1 MKRRYDYTL
10 KKEKS
15 IAWPLT
21 GHLSASSREAE
32 LSGAAWIL
40 FSLQSYCK
48 TNQKKKKSLWIA
60 ISHQTDRCINS
71 TNALVFKIK
80 LRHNVSIHQARDRF
94 QPHEQR
100 AGIPWPEHGQLW
112 SGWPGSKDNT
122 EQSKVTV
129 GWGTEEGLSKW
140 SSIWALKAV
149 PYPSLH
155 LDAVRITTWPCEN
168 SEWIEPTQGESFSNS
183 IFPHVVQIS
192 TSTHTH
198 GLNASLFKNLQY
210 VLRRLFLAG
219 VLLSERTKEHFLCF
233 SVSPKTKGKRGVRK
247 STFFSRTVLSLDILL

>member
-100 AGIPWPEHGQLW
+100 AGHPLARARA
-112 SGWPGSKDNT
+112 
-122 EQSKVTV
+122 
-129 GWGTEEGLSKW
+129 
-140 SSIWALKAV
+140 ALKWVAWLQGQYRAEQGHCGLRYRRRTFKV
-149 PYPSLH
+149 EFNLGLEGCSL
-155 LDAVRITTWPCEN
+155 
-168 SEWIEPTQGESFSNS
+168 S
-183 IFPHVVQIS
+183 IS
-192 TSTHTH
+192 TPRCGKNHHLTLWKLRMDWAHT
-198 GLNASLFKNLQY
+198 
-210 VLRRLFLAG
+210 
-219 VLLSERTKEHFLCF
+219 
-233 SVSPKTKGKRGVRK
+233 RGV
-247 STFFSRTVLSLDILL
+247 FF